1 MKGNSQEEKFI
12 YFIEFEE
19 GNHFSKAEFDEPLE
33 DVISNRVCLN
43 QEHKQ
48 QGFTFIKNKEGYW
61 LNYALIK
68 VFRRV

>member
-1 MKGNSQEEKFI
+1 MNEKSQEEKFV

-19 GNHFSKAEFDEPLE
+19 GNRFSKAEFDAPLE
-33 DVISNRVCLN
+33 DIISNRVCSN
-43 QEHKQ
+43 QEHNQ
-48 QGFTFIKNKEGYW
+48 QGFTFVKSKEGYW